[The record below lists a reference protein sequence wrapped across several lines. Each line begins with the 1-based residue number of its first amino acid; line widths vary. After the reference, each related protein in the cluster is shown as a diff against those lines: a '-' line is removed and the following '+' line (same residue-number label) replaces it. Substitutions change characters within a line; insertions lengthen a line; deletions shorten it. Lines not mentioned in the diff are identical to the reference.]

1 MSGKK
6 YVAFL
11 RSYYDALQE
20 LPQKSRAEL
29 ALAIVEYGFTGKLP
43 NNISVLAKAVFAAI
57 RPTLDTSNAKADAAN
72 ARWEKQNANKSMQ
85 GTFLHDAK
93 PMQNTVVHD
102 AKPMQNTVVHDAT
115 ISYIREGEGEGEG
128 EGNIDSKKRASRF
141 TQPTL
146 EEVQAYCVERGNGVD
161 PQRFVD
167 YYSSNGWKVGK
178 NPMKDWKAAVRTW
191 ERNNGTTVTKP
202 KQTGSYLD
210 ILERM
215 ERGES
220 VDAEGNKPN
229 PYLLGNA
236 VSGFNTEPD

>member
-1 MSGKK
+1 MSEKK

-29 ALAIVEYGFTGKLP
+29 ALAIVEYGFTGEIP
-43 NNISVLAKAVFAAI
+43 NNISALAKAVFAAI
-57 RPTLDTSNAKADAAN
+57 RPTLDTSNAKAAAAN
-72 ARWEKQNANKSMQ
+72 ARWEKQNSIKAMREA
-85 GTFLHDAK
+85 LMLDAK
-93 PMQNTVVHD
+93 PMQ
-102 AKPMQNTVVHDAT
+102 KSVVHDAT
-115 ISYIREGEGEGEG
+115 ISYIREGEGEGKGDGEG

-141 TQPTL
+141 MQPTL
-146 EEVQAYCVERGNGVD
+146 EEVQAYCVERGNSVD
-161 PQRFVD
+161 AQRFVD

-191 ERNNGTTVTKP
+191 ERNNGTTATKP
-202 KQTGSYLD
+202 KQTGSYLE

-215 ERGES
+215 ERGEA

-229 PYLLGNA
+229 TYLLGNA
-236 VSGFNTEPD
+236 VPCFDTEPD

>member
-1 MSGKK
+1 MSEKK

-57 RPTLDTSNAKADAAN
+57 RPTLDTSNAKAAAAN

-93 PMQNTVVHD
+93 PMQNTF
-102 AKPMQNTVVHDAT
+102 VHDAT

-146 EEVQAYCVERGNGVD
+146 EEVQAYCIERGNGID

-202 KQTGSYLD
+202 KQTGSYLE

-236 VSGFNTEPD
+236 VPGINTEPD

>member
-1 MSGKK
+1 MSEKK

-57 RPTLDTSNAKADAAN
+57 RPTLDTSNAKAAAAN

-85 GTFLHDAK
+85 GTFL
-93 PMQNTVVHD
+93 HD

-146 EEVQAYCVERGNGVD
+146 EEVQAYCVERGNSVD

-202 KQTGSYLD
+202 KQTGSYLE

>member
-1 MSGKK
+1 MNEKK

-57 RPTLDTSNAKADAAN
+57 RPTLDTSNAKASAAN

-93 PMQNTVVHD
+93 PMQS
-102 AKPMQNTVVHDAT
+102 TVVHDAT
-115 ISYIREGEGEGEG
+115 ISYIREGEGEG

-146 EEVQAYCVERGNGVD
+146 EEVQAYCVERGNCVD

-202 KQTGSYLD
+202 KQNGSYLE

-236 VSGFNTEPD
+236 VPGINTEPD

>member
-102 AKPMQNTVVHDAT
+102 AT

-191 ERNNGTTVTKP
+191 ERNNVTTVTKP

-236 VSGFNTEPD
+236 VPGFNTEPD

>member
-1 MSGKK
+1 MIEKK
-6 YVAFL
+6 YVAFM

-29 ALAIVEYGFTGKLP
+29 ALAIVEYGFTGELP
-43 NNISVLAKAVFAAI
+43 NNMSVLSKAVFAAI
-57 RPTLDTSNAKADAAN
+57 RPTLDTSNAKAASAN

-85 GTFLHDAK
+85 S
-93 PMQNTVVHD
+93 TVVHD
-102 AKPMQNTVVHDAT
+102 AKPMQSTVVHDAT
-115 ISYIREGEGEGEG
+115 ISYIREGEGER

-146 EEVQAYCVERGNGVD
+146 EEVQAYCIERGNSVD

-202 KQTGSYLD
+202 KQTGSYLE

-236 VSGFNTEPD
+236 VPGINTEPD

>member
-1 MSGKK
+1 MNEKK

-57 RPTLDTSNAKADAAN
+57 RPTLDTSNAKASAAN

-85 GTFLHDAK
+85 GTLLHDAK
-93 PMQNTVVHD
+93 PMQS
-102 AKPMQNTVVHDAT
+102 TVVHDAT
-115 ISYIREGEGEGEG
+115 ISYIREGEGEG

-146 EEVQAYCVERGNGVD
+146 EEVQAYCVERGNCVD

-202 KQTGSYLD
+202 KQNGSYLE

-236 VSGFNTEPD
+236 VPGINTEPD

>member
-85 GTFLHDAK
+85 GTFL
-93 PMQNTVVHD
+93 HD